1 MIEISVLVV
10 NEYNNDVADS
20 ISETNQHQKRQ
31 LAYGNQEIV
40 AIKKMKLSLSRL
52 RSQYL
57 ELNIDSLRSHKNVSF
72 YIEKNC
78 RAAINYLSMYR
89 KVPRPHTP
97 IKI

>member
-1 MIEISVLVV
+1 MMKQTVLAKQIS
-10 NEYNNDVADS
+10 
-20 ISETNQHQKRQ
+20 TKKRQ

-78 RAAINYLSMYR
+78 RAAINYFSMYR
-89 KVPRPHTP
+89 KVPRPYNP
-97 IKI
+97 PPPSKF